1 MSDLSEDEQDVKAG
15 LVMKSR
21 VHAQATDTE
30 SAITVVTEQDDQVSP
45 GERIWKYKSF
55 TLRDCKLTKTSWRQ
69 QSLQREQQAEKRA
82 V

>member
-30 SAITVVTEQDDQVSP
+30 SAITAVTEQDDQVSL
-45 GERIWKYKSF
+45 GEG
-55 TLRDCKLTKTSWRQ
+55 
-69 QSLQREQQAEKRA
+69 
-82 V
+82 